1 MRLYICMYG
10 QTQYSNTLASKIIV
24 NDRVKID
31 GNVSERVSSVVR
43 TVVGATYYM
52 YNVKLDLG

>member
-1 MRLYICMYG
+1 MYG
-10 QTQYSNTLASKIIV
+10 QTQHSNTLASKIIV

-43 TVVGATYYM
+43 TVVGPTYYM
-52 YNVKLDLG
+52 YNVKLDVGEIN